1 MWRADPERG
10 GLQGSRDAQREVQDA
25 RRQEHRAANSGGIGT
40 DAAGQDAAWPLLR
53 GTPGVDAFGPRPGQG
68 GAANGGGIVA
78 VRHQRQYRPMAA
90 VSCWAIDANV
100 EGQRIGYQTWAGSIG
115 VG

>member
-1 MWRADPERG
+1 
-10 GLQGSRDAQREVQDA
+10 
-25 RRQEHRAANSGGIGT
+25 
-40 DAAGQDAAWPLLR
+40 
-53 GTPGVDAFGPRPGQG
+53 
-68 GAANGGGIVA
+68 